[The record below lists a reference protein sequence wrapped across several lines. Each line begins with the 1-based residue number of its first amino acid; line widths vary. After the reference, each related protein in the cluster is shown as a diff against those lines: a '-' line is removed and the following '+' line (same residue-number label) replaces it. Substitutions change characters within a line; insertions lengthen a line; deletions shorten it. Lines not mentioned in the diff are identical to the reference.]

1 MSRALLPC
9 IYFFSHE
16 SVKICPTSDLKKSL
30 IQTDGK
36 VIEEIHETRM
46 TIFHERHNKCVSSDI
61 LIISYL
67 PKNILYLSQVK
78 KVIFTLFQRKLQKHK
93 TVT

>member
-9 IYFFSHE
+9 TYFFSHE
-16 SVKICPTSDLKKSL
+16 SVKRCHTSDLKKSL
-30 IQTDGK
+30 IQTDEK

-46 TIFHERHNKCVSSDI
+46 TIFHVRHIKCVSSDT
-61 LIISYL
+61 LIISHL

-78 KVIFTLFQRKLQKHK
+78 KVIFTLFQRK
-93 TVT
+93 